1 MVKDIVHDTFILSM
15 KSSDATIDDISVAND
30 LLDTL
35 KYHKDRCVGMA
46 ANMIGVH
53 KRILVL
59 ICNDNSYLTL
69 INPIIIKKENRY
81 ETKEGCLSL
90 EGEPRK
96 CIRFNKIKVQYQ
108 TLDFKVRIKTFEGF
122 EAQIIQHEMDHFEGI
137 LI

>member
-15 KSSDATIDDISVAND
+15 KSSEATKEDINVAND

-53 KRILVL
+53 KRILVW

-69 INPIIIKKENRY
+69 INPIILKKENRY

-90 EGEPRK
+90 EVEPRK
-96 CIRFNKIKVQYQ
+96 CIRFNKMKVQYQ
-108 TLDFKVRIKTFEGF
+108 TLDVKDRIKTFEGF

>member
-1 MVKDIVHDTFILSM
+1 
-15 KSSDATIDDISVAND
+15 
-30 LLDTL
+30 
-35 KYHKDRCVGMA
+35 MA

-69 INPIIIKKENRY
+69 INPIILKKEKRY

>member
-1 MVKDIVHDTFILSM
+1 MVKDIIHDPMLLSI
-15 KSSDATIDDISVAND
+15 KSSEATKEDINVAND

-35 KYHKDRCVGMA
+35 KYHKDKCVGMA

-69 INPIIIKKENRY
+69 INPIILKKENRY
-81 ETKEGCLSL
+81 DTEEGCLSL
-90 EGEPRK
+90 LGGPRK